1 MSVGSSLAI
10 DRLAQLEILLN
21 GLRTE
26 VEELLNLLCN
36 LAVAHLHATASV
48 CVDVDVH
55 RLSDADGVAH
65 LHEHLVGNACR
76 YHVLCNVTCCV
87 CCRAVYLRGVFARE
101 GSAAVC
107 ALAAVCVD
115 DDLATGEASV
125 AVRAADY
132 ELASRVDEVLDVVAE
147 ECEHLLAVY
156 LCLDARHEYVEHVVL
171 DFGEHALVVGVKLV
185 VLCRHYDG
193 VDALRYAI
201 LRVFN
206 GDLALRVGA
215 QVCHLLALLA
225 YVGEHAHDELCEVER
240 YGHVV
245 LGLVGGVAEH
255 HSLVAGALVLFLLAA
270 HTTVDVVRLLVDG
283 CKNTA

>member
-1 MSVGSSLAI
+1 M
-10 DRLAQLEILLN
+10 
-21 GLRTE
+21 
-26 VEELLNLLCN
+26 
-36 LAVAHLHATASV
+36 
-48 CVDVDVH
+48 
-55 RLSDADGVAH
+55 
-65 LHEHLVGNACR
+65 
-76 YHVLCNVTCCV
+76 
-87 CCRAVYLRGVFARE
+87 
-101 GSAAVC
+101 C

-115 DDLATGEASV
+115 DNLTTGEAGV
-125 AVRAADY
+125 AVGASDY

-156 LCLDARHEYVEHVVL
+156 LCLNARHEYVEHVVL
-171 DFGEHALVVGVKLV
+171 DLGEHALVVVVELV

-193 VDALRYAI
+193 VDALRYAL

-206 GDLALRVGA
+206 GYLALRVGA

-255 HSLVAGALVLFLLAA
+255 HSLVAGALVFLLFAA
-270 HTTVDVVRLLVDG
+270 HATVNVVRLLVDG
-283 CKNTA
+283 CEHTA